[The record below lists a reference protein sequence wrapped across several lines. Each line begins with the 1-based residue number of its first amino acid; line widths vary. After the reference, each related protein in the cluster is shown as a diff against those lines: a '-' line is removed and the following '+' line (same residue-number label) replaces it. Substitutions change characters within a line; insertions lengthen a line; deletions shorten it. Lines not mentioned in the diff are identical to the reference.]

1 MTTIVSIA
9 QGGTGSNSAAL
20 ARTALGVPPSAAYD
34 QANTARDQANT
45 AYGQANTAYDQA
57 NSAYGTANTRLSAS
71 GGTLAGDLIITGNL
85 TVSGN
90 STTLNTEILTVEDAD
105 IVLLS
110 NVASTPALNAGIIV
124 NRGTSTNTFL
134 RWNEVTDRWGWSDD
148 GTTFYNLDTSLSAYA
163 QANSAYG
170 AANNRVL
177 KAGDTMTG
185 QLNISAGG
193 LLVTGNV
200 GIGTSSPQSKL
211 EVATSSGDFSHF
223 GATSTTNGQFTGI
236 TLGYRENN
244 SLYRKAAIVQEQIG
258 DNSARGHLHL
268 LVDIAND
275 GGSAVLGDSKLMI
288 HGTTGNIGIGT
299 TSPGVRLDVIGTN
312 TVGRFQSST
321 TYADIQFINST
332 SSAGYFQY
340 NGNDFRI
347 YANSGST
354 PTMSITGGAPG
365 NVGIG
370 TTSPG
375 KLLDVA
381 GEIRLTTGLTITAVN
396 SSLYNQDGTLS
407 YYQNNNA
414 VYLNGAGASGWLRL
428 NGSGVENTRNCIDI
442 YGSGG
447 DRIEFR
453 AANAERMRLNSTG
466 LGIGTTNPGAALD
479 VNGTI
484 RSRSGAFQLNDGTTT
499 GGGLYFYKSITG
511 SGSVL
516 DPSIFAEGSSGTGNV
531 HIMTGGS
538 VTTRMWVGHN
548 GRVGIGTTSPGN
560 PLTVNGTI
568 QAINGEIWL
577 TQNYGITWNN
587 GDNYIKGVGGYH
599 VDVTTYDGSSAQQ
612 DGIRVVGGTSKSA
625 RLIAYGGVRYGRA
638 LQSTAANKVIRGWH
652 NYTTSG
658 SSSGTIYV
666 HFKTNMWAGG
676 SPSGNIQYTMSLFRA
691 TGYSYNAHTID
702 SLIGFHNWSGSH
714 YNIKITDLG
723 SKAFWSTVYTSA
735 DGYTVLVGNLS
746 NYNYD
751 AVSIDWFQ
759 IYEYPFVD
767 AWVTAQSTSANLTG
781 VY

>member
-1 MTTIVSIA
+1 MVLNES
-9 QGGTGSNSAAL
+9 
-20 ARTALGVPPSAAYD
+20 
-34 QANTARDQANT
+34 
-45 AYGQANTAYDQA
+45 
-57 NSAYGTANTRLSAS
+57 
-71 GGTLAGDLIITGNL
+71 GNL
-85 TVSGN
+85 
-90 STTLNTEILTVEDAD
+90 
-105 IVLLS
+105 
-110 NVASTPALNAGIIV
+110 
-124 NRGTSTNTFL
+124 
-134 RWNEVTDRWGWSDD
+134 
-148 GTTFYNLDTSLSAYA
+148 
-163 QANSAYG
+163 
-170 AANNRVL
+170 
-177 KAGDTMTG
+177 
-185 QLNISAGG
+185 
-193 LLVTGNV
+193 

-244 SLYRKAAIVQEQIG
+244 SSYRKAAIVQEQIG